1 MELLP
6 LLVLLGIMYFL
17 LIRPQQQRVKAQRAL
32 VSSLEVGDEVATI
45 GGILG
50 RILTIDDDEA
60 MIETTPGT
68 VLRVRRAAIAART
81 DLGTAGPAGHPR
93 PDGGPDDPIVEP

>member
-6 LLVLLGIMYFL
+6 LLILLGIMYFL

-32 VSSLEVGDEVATI
+32 VSALEVGDEVATI

-50 RILTIDDDEA
+50 RIVTIDDEIA
-60 MIETTPGT
+60 TVETTPGT
-68 VLRVRRAAIAART
+68 ILRVRRAAIAART
-81 DLGTAGPAGHPR
+81 TDAGEPST
-93 PDGGPDDPIVEP
+93 GPGADDPVIEP

>member
-6 LLVLLGIMYFL
+6 LVVLLGIMYFL

-32 VSSLEVGDEVATI
+32 VSSVQQGDDIATI

-50 RILTIDDDEA
+50 RILTIDDEQA
-60 MIETTPGT
+60 TIETTPGT
-68 VLRVRRAAIAART
+68 ILRIRRGAIAAR
-81 DLGTAGPAGHPR
+81 L
-93 PDGGPDDPIVEP
+93 GPDTDPADSTSPIVDEG